1 MNYTKITMLLAYLS
15 LFIIL
20 LYSCKSVQY
29 VEVATLSLADA
40 NATLRTKLLYQKI
53 KALSQQGILIG
64 HQDATAYGVNWKASK
79 KFSYKSDIKDV
90 TGKYPAVHGWDV
102 GRIELGK
109 AANLDRV
116 SFDLMR
122 KQILKTYKKG
132 GISTISW
139 HVNNPVS
146 GGDSWDTIPAVSTI
160 LRGGVNRSKYEA
172 WVKKLGDFIK
182 SLKTGNGELI
192 PIVFRPYH
200 EMNGSWF
207 WWGAQHCSVEEYKA
221 LFRDLVRLLGQNGVH
236 NILYAYSPNTLH
248 KDEEYS
254 LYYPGDAY
262 VDMLGI
268 DIYNHSGDRIYTE
281 KLKNDIAVMREFSQ
295 ARNKPYALTE
305 TGNMKPEHP
314 KWWTEVLY
322 PGIKDSGIAWAL
334 FWRNAGKSHYFA
346 PYPSELSS
354 EDFKIMSLKK
364 DMLFLKEIRKYK
376 FKDVKHPK

>member
-1 MNYTKITMLLAYLS
+1 MNYTKITPLLAYLS
-15 LFIIL
+15 LLIIL
-20 LYSCKSVQY
+20 LCSCKSVQY
-29 VEVATLSLADA
+29 VEVATLSLA
-40 NATLRTKLLYQKI
+40 NPHATLRTKLLYQKI

-64 HQDATAYGVNWKASK
+64 HQDATAYGINWKASK
-79 KFSYKSDIKDV
+79 KFPYKSDIKDV

-132 GISTISW
+132 GISTLSW
-139 HVNNPVS
+139 HVNNPAS

-160 LRGGVNRSKYEA
+160 LRGGINRNKYEA
-172 WVKKLGDFIK
+172 WVKKLGEFIK

-221 LFRDLVRLLGQNGVH
+221 LFRDLVWLLGQNGVH

-248 KDEEYS
+248 KDEEYG

-262 VDMLGI
+262 VDILGI
-268 DIYNHSGDRIYTE
+268 DIYNHSGDGVYTE
-281 KLKNDIAVMREFSQ
+281 KLKNDIAVMREFSRT
-295 ARNKPYALTE
+295 RNKPYALTE
-305 TGNMKPEHP
+305 TGNMKPDHL
-314 KWWTEVLY
+314 KWWTEILY
-322 PGIKDSGIAWAL
+322 PGIKDSGIAWVL
-334 FWRNAGKSHYFA
+334 FWRNAKKSHYFA
-346 PYPSELSS
+346 PYPSEPSS

-364 DMLFLKEIRKYK
+364 DILFLKEIRRYK
-376 FKDVKHPK
+376 FKEAKYPK